1 MVVGVVVTGEQ
12 QDLVVEVE
20 DGVVDGGGGEED
32 DAFVAFAAAEELL
45 EILVAV
51 GVGVAEVVG
60 FVDEDDVKAAVFFD
74 LKVFAS
80 EFFLGNDGGFDAEF
94 V

>member
-20 DGVVDGGGGEED
+20 NGVVDGGGGEED

-51 GVGVAEVVG
+51 GVRVAEVVR
-60 FVDEDDVKAAVFFD
+60 FVDEDDVEMAVFFSV
-74 LKVFAS
+74 KAFAS
-80 EFFLGNDGGFDAEF
+80 EFFLGNKGGFDAEF

>member
-1 MVVGVVVTGEQ
+1 M
-12 QDLVVEVE
+12 VEVE
-20 DGVVDGGGGEED
+20 NGVVDGGGGEED

-60 FVDEDDVKAAVFFD
+60 FVDEDDVEVAVFFSI
-74 LKVFAS
+74 KFFAS
-80 EFFLGNDGGFDAEF
+80 QFFLGNDGGFDAEF
-94 V
+94 I